1 MQLQPNDFIIFFPR
15 PCANQTFFFFF
26 FKNVPIKDATRS
38 CGQLHKV
45 YEAEPALDG
54 PLKMLFL
61 KLFIQKYD
69 VLNFLTY
76 G

>member
-1 MQLQPNDFIIFFPR
+1 MISLSFSLGLVPIKL
-15 PCANQTFFFFF
+15 FFFFF